1 MQNTECFI
9 KIAVIENVIEAQI
22 LESILEEQ
30 NIPYRIRSFYDTA
43 YDGLFQMQLGWGE
56 IYAPAEYKQE
66 IIEIINSIK
75 ENA

>member
-30 NIPYRIRSFYDTA
+30 SIPYRIRSFYDTA
-43 YDGLFQMQLGWGE
+43 
-56 IYAPAEYKQE
+56 
-66 IIEIINSIK
+66 
-75 ENA
+75 

>member
-1 MQNTECFI
+1 MRNNGCCIT
-9 KIAVIENVIEAQI
+9 IAIIETVIAAPI
-22 LESILEEQ
+22 LASILEEK

-66 IIEIINSIK
+66 IIEIIN
-75 ENA
+75 